1 MIMESMVTT
10 EEDGTSQVHVGIT
23 ICEGPG
29 RYRMVLTR
37 PFSAQGQII
46 EIPVEEIESI
56 ETVEATPLGQEPQP
70 AV

>member
-1 MIMESMVTT
+1 MESMVTT

-37 PFSAQGQII
+37 PFNDQGQIV
-46 EIPVEEIESI
+46 EIPVDEIASI
-56 ETVEATPLGQEPQP
+56 ETVESTPLGEEPQP